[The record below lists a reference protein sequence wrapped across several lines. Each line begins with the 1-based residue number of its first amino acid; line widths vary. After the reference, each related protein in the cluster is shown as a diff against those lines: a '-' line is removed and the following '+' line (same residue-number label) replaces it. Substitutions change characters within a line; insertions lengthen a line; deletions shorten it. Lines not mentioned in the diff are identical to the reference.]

1 MAPTPALE
9 FVKYDSESF
18 IRNTGSIIVF
28 FWLCIYIMFL
38 LWFIKKV
45 FIPKHKDEEK
55 VGNKMLKSLF
65 DGAMEKKMRRK
76 IMKQHKSLE
85 NLTKEWNGMTIVNIL

>member
-1 MAPTPALE
+1 MAPTPVLE

-38 LWFIKKV
+38 VWFINKL
-45 FIPKHKDEEK
+45 FIPDYKDDEK
-55 VGNKMLKSLF
+55 GGNKML
-65 DGAMEKKMRRK
+65 
-76 IMKQHKSLE
+76 
-85 NLTKEWNGMTIVNIL
+85 